1 MFLLHTYTVNI
12 WGSIMFAISFDLP
25 PCLVCISIADIWLN
39 TPETGHQL
47 KLLDLPVF
55 CPRIKLR
62 LNIISKGSKLVLW
75 LVFYPTDKGQ
85 NRQQW
90 FLTGCRRILS
100 YLCIK
105 KNPEISQESKT
116 QKLRKRANF
125 QPQRILQAIFSFLNQ
140 ICLQF
145 AQGRAQDLK
154 QVGCNLFSFGA

>member
-75 LVFYPTDKGQ
+75 LVFYPKDKVQ
-85 NRQQW
+85 NSQQW

-105 KNPEISQESKT
+105 KTRKF
-116 QKLRKRANF
+116 RKRAKPRNYARE
-125 QPQRILQAIFSFLNQ
+125 QIFNRRGY
-140 ICLQF
+140 C
-145 AQGRAQDLK
+145 K
-154 QVGCNLFSFGA
+154 QYFHF